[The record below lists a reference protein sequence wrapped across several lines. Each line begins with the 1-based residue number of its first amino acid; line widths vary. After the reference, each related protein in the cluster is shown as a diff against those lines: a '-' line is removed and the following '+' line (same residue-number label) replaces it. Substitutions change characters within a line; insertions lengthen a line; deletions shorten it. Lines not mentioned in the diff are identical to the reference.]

1 MALCKTIND
10 YEERHNAANAPF
22 QSTGMGHRASIMAF
36 KLFELHRP
44 LAHVTE
50 QIFFLK
56 GNRIDPSFQK
66 AFSIRHCLSYDSF
79 RSFLFVL
86 DRVLVGLDHLLRRDT
101 RTTSTPCI
109 ELFKP
114 FFGAFA
120 RKYLDFKL
128 RRIIIC

>member
-1 MALCKTIND
+1 MT
-10 YEERHNAANAPF
+10 
-22 QSTGMGHRASIMAF
+22 
-36 KLFELHRP
+36 ELIYYP
-44 LAHVTE
+44 PT
-50 QIFFLK
+50 
-56 GNRIDPSFQK
+56 PSRD
-66 AFSIRHCLSYDSF
+66 IG
-79 RSFLFVL
+79 
-86 DRVLVGLDHLLRRDT
+86 VGLRFSHAVSSNKPNHLRRDT